1 MTDLFCLPFAG
12 AGSTIFRPLA
22 SALGE
27 RVRVR
32 PVALPGRGSRFGEPP
47 EFTLAGVAAEVA
59 EQVDGPYA
67 LYGHSM
73 GARLA
78 YELCHLLP
86 RLGVRPPAGLA
97 VGAAG
102 PPDVTDPLVERY
114 RSDPDAVLEGLRE
127 IGGMD
132 DGVLDH
138 PELAELLLPILH
150 ADLAWLRDQ
159 PRTARPALDLPLLV
173 VLGQRDRSAGPWR
186 GAGWSRMTTGSM
198 RLRLVDDDHFFVHR
212 PGGGLAGALMEF
224 LAPHATAPVP
234 DLPLVRVDPAGLCE
248 VYGDLAVTVEP
259 LDPAGV
265 QPAADLTRFA
275 ASEAAELRAMAEP
288 DRTWHAARLL
298 SARRAART
306 VAGQGTPD
314 FSGQAG
320 EPTWRAR
327 GPGYE
332 DVAVW
337 HIPVSDTVVAVARH
351 GSGPLALDIRR
362 RENSRV

>member
-1 MTDLFCLPFAG
+1 MIDLFCLPFAG
-12 AGSTIFRPLA
+12 AGPTIFRPLA
-22 SALGE
+22 AALGE

-59 EQVDGPYA
+59 EQVEGPYA

-86 RLGVRPPAGLA
+86 RLGVRPPSGLA

-102 PPDVTDPLVERY
+102 PPDTTDPLVERY
-114 RSDPDAVLEGLRE
+114 RRNPDAVLAGLRE

-132 DGVLDH
+132 DGVLEH

-159 PRTARPALDLPLLV
+159 PRSERIALDLPLLLV
-173 VLGQRDRSAGPWR
+173 IGQHDRSVGPWR
-186 GAGWSRMTTGSM
+186 GSGWSRLTTEPL

-212 PGGGLAGALMEF
+212 PDCGLADALAEF
-224 LAPHATAPVP
+224 LASDTAVP
-234 DLPLVRVDPAGLCE
+234 APRRPSVRVDAGAGRCE
-248 VYGDLAVTVEP
+248 VYGDVVVEQV
-259 LDPAGV
+259 DAGERS
-265 QPAADLTRFA
+265 ALDLTSYA
-275 ASEAAELRAMAEP
+275 VAEAAELRAMTEP
-288 DRTWHAARLL
+288 DRTLHAARLL

-306 VAGQGTPD
+306 IVGYGAPD

-332 DVAVW
+332 DVTVW
-337 HIPVSDTVVAVARH
+337 HIPVSDTVVAVARR
-351 GSGPLALDIRR
+351 GSGQLALDIRR
-362 RENSRV
+362 TESSRV